1 MKKNPW
7 WKVLGFGA
15 LAGVVV
21 MLFFFNLSMLH
32 SGRTMGGTFNN
43 TVFTGLAALITV
55 ALFVWSVVSAR
66 KESQEPEDLSD
77 PSAQEQWEKAHP
89 GLTDGSYRVEKPKEK
104 HSAGYWVKEFF
115 RLGGLP
121 AVLVVGIWLGSY
133 CFILKPLEPPPETS
147 AAYNE
152 EQNKYEIK
160 FLHKNLVKLPDSV
173 VEEKPVSL
181 LGYQIP
187 ELPAGFSWMDE
198 DLEEYRKVIYN
209 SPTYQD
215 QNGCRLHFEVWRSNN
230 GYSVSLDNAAHTEE
244 LTVNGYPGV
253 LVEYEDGSMEL
264 AWGDL
269 EHTAVLSIRAGGVD
283 RETIFRLA
291 EGFTYREE

>member
-55 ALFVWSVVSAR
+55 ALFVWSIVSAR

-104 HSAGYWVKEFF
+104 HSFGYWVKEFL
-115 RLGGLP
+115 RVGLLP
-121 AVLVVGIWLGSY
+121 AALVVGIWLGVGY
-133 CFILKPLEPPPETS
+133 
-147 AAYNE
+147 
-152 EQNKYEIK
+152 
-160 FLHKNLVKLPDSV
+160 
-173 VEEKPVSL
+173 L
-181 LGYQIP
+181 LG
-187 ELPAGFSWMDE
+187 L
-198 DLEEYRKVIYN
+198 L
-209 SPTYQD
+209 
-215 QNGCRLHFEVWRSNN
+215 
-230 GYSVSLDNAAHTEE
+230 
-244 LTVNGYPGV
+244 
-253 LVEYEDGSMEL
+253 
-264 AWGDL
+264 
-269 EHTAVLSIRAGGVD
+269 
-283 RETIFRLA
+283 
-291 EGFTYREE
+291 